1 VPINTNLLRVL
12 TGSMLVFLV
21 AAIFIGGEAP
31 GAGKLFPPPWDKIVH
46 FMTYGAIG
54 FFAGMAFPTRPLKF
68 ILLMVVMLGAAD
80 EIHQIFIEG
89 REPGFDDLF
98 ADFLGG
104 LCALPFVYQFRK
116 WIYRM

>member
-1 VPINTNLLRVL
+1 VPINANLLRIL
-12 TGSMLVFLV
+12 TGSLLVFTV

-54 FFAGMAFPTRPLKF
+54 VFAGMAFPTRPLKF
-68 ILLMVVMLGAAD
+68 ILLMVVLLGAAD

-104 LCALPFVYQFRK
+104 LCALPFVYLFRQ